1 MPKFSWLPGT
11 LHIGIG
17 KRRVVVEVQIVVP
30 ARFVLADAK
39 RVTHE
44 IAGHEDE
51 VGMPSLDDGPNLLQA
66 NEALRA
72 DVRVRHVDE
81 REGRGGRPGGQG
93 KVQGRAARR

>member
-11 LHIGIG
+11 LHTGIG
-17 KRRVVVEVQIVVP
+17 KRRVSRVQIAVA
-30 ARFVLADAK
+30 ARLVLADAK

-51 VGMPSLDDGPNLLQA
+51 IGTPSLGDSPNLLQA

-81 REGRGGRPGGQG
+81 REARGGRPGGQG
-93 KVQGRAARR
+93 KVQRRAARR